1 MGTNTS
7 GVVFTIEVINRY
19 GYRQMEEVAINLPE
33 EEMEEYREIFS
44 FFDRD
49 GGGTITSVELGQ
61 VMRTFG
67 WNPTEGDLQE
77 MIGEIDQD
85 GNGCI
90 TFNEFVTLMTKNVQD
105 DGDIEEEIREAFRVF
120 DREGHGF
127 ITVPD
132 LTQVLTSLGDKLS
145 EDESRELVEEADI
158 DGDGNVNYEEF
169 VTMLLHKKPSNP
181 DPHAGS
187 TNTKCRSQP

>member
-1 MGTNTS
+1 
-7 GVVFTIEVINRY
+7 
-19 GYRQMEEVAINLPE
+19 MEPE
-33 EEMEEYREIFS
+33 DVHVLLSEDKIEEYREVFS

-90 TFNEFVTLMTKNVQD
+90 SFNEFLYLMTKNVHE

-132 LTQVLTSLGDKLS
+132 LIQVLTSLGDKLTQEES
-145 EDESRELVEEADI
+145 EELIGEADI

-169 VTMLLHKKPSNP
+169 VTMLLHKKPGGGAA
-181 DPHAGS
+181 AGPGVV
-187 TNTKCRSQP
+187 TK

>member
-1 MGTNTS
+1 MT
-7 GVVFTIEVINRY
+7 
-19 GYRQMEEVAINLPE
+19 INLPE
-33 EEMEEYREIFS
+33 EQIEEYREIFS
-44 FFDRD
+44 LFDRD

-90 TFNEFVTLMTKNVQD
+90 SFNEFVYLMTKNVHE

-132 LTQVLTSLGDKLS
+132 LAQVLTSLGDKLS
-145 EDESRELVEEADI
+145 EEESQELIAEADI

-169 VTMLLHKKPSNP
+169 VTMLLHKKPTQP
-181 DPHAGS
+181 DPHASSSHAKRRSEAGS
-187 TNTKCRSQP
+187 SKSRTKS

>member
-1 MGTNTS
+1 M
-7 GVVFTIEVINRY
+7 
-19 GYRQMEEVAINLPE
+19 AINLPE

-67 WNPTEGDLQE
+67 WNPSEGDLQE
-77 MIGEIDQD
+77 MIAEIDQD
-85 GNGCI
+85 GNGSI
-90 TFNEFVTLMTKNVQD
+90 SFNEFLYLMTKSVHE

-132 LTQVLTSLGDKLS
+132 LCQVLTTLGDKLTEEES
-145 EDESRELVEEADI
+145 EELLEEADI

-169 VTMLLHKKPSNP
+169 VTMLLLKKP
-181 DPHAGS
+181 GS
-187 TNTKCRSQP
+187 HLNRNESTTAKRKSEGGSGTSRK